1 MQINITTFAGRKHHY
16 IQQTLQ
22 SLFSSNGLDTHLPV
36 NLIVGSE
43 DESHLQ
49 EYATQPA
56 VRIISWDIETNSN
69 LRWNCTLN
77 KIRALRYGD
86 GEPTL
91 VCEDDILFKPHWLAA
106 LAAATASISDEEY
119 IMSLYTDPTVIARA
133 PAAPGTR
140 FVKRYPTFDLVGAQA
155 LFYPTKALR
164 SKVADYLQKNLIRA
178 TGDNLIG
185 QYARAHAELYA
196 TEDPLVE
203 NIGWISCFQ

>member
-1 MQINITTFAGRKHHY
+1 MQINMTTFAGRRHHY

-22 SLFSSNGLDTHLPV
+22 SLFSSNGQGTHLTV

-49 EYATQPA
+49 EYAAQPA
-56 VRIISWDIETNSN
+56 VRIISWDMETNSN

-86 GEPTL
+86 DQPTL
-91 VCEDDILFKPHWLAA
+91 VCEDDILFKPHWLAT
-106 LAAATASISDEEY
+106 LAAAMARLGDEEY
-119 IMSLYTDPTVIARA
+119 IMSLYTDPTGIEGA
-133 PAAPGTR
+133 PAVRGTR
-140 FVKRYPTFDLVGAQA
+140 LVKRYPTFDLVGAQA

-164 SKVADYLQKNLIRA
+164 SKVADYLQKNLVRA

-196 TEDPLVE
+196 TADPLVE